1 MLAPQRDVA
10 RFELRRESS
19 EAVAEALRIGAQ
31 SLLPPGPARERFV
44 RQAKRIDLCA
54 QHAFATVTSFP
65 EEGTRMRFSSQRA
78 CGHRLCLLDQ
88 AIAARKSVNH
98 LRNLV
103 DAIWEKHPDARAM
116 MLTTTMQ
123 NRPIE
128 QVGQMWRDQT
138 DAIKRLFKMSRI
150 LAANLGHFT
159 ALEVAV
165 RGTEQAPQAGV
176 HSHSLVIIET
186 GALSDRRYIPQK
198 HYVRMF
204 REAARLAYSP
214 IVDIRLV
221 RSATGATDKDAVKSA
236 CIEIAKYI
244 CKPTGFIISR
254 PDGTFAVNPHV
265 ALALAR
271 GLFRRRPY
279 IYDRC
284 FREAAKA
291 LKRRAG

>member
-1 MLAPQRDVA
+1 MLAPQRDVT
-10 RFELRRESS
+10 RFEMRRESS
-19 EAVAEALRIGAQ
+19 EAVAKALLIGAQ
-31 SLLPPGPARERFV
+31 LHLPPGRAQERFV
-44 RQAKRIDLCA
+44 RQAKRMGLCT
-54 QHAFATVTSFP
+54 QHAFAAVTSFP
-65 EEGTRMRFSSQRA
+65 EEGTQMRFSSPRA

-88 AIAARKSVNH
+88 AIAARKSVKH
-98 LRNLV
+98 IRNLV
-103 DAIWEKHPDARAM
+103 DVIWEKHPDARAM
-116 MLTTTMQ
+116 MLTTTTR

-138 DAIKRLFKMSRI
+138 DAIKRLFKTPRMM
-150 LAANLGHFT
+150 AANLGHFT

-165 RGTEQAPQAGV
+165 RGTERAPQAGV
-176 HSHSLVIIET
+176 HSHSLVIIEA

-204 REAARLAYSP
+204 REAARLAYTP

-221 RSATGATDKDAVKSA
+221 RSETGATDKDAVKAA

-244 CKPTGFIISR
+244 CKPTGLINWRS
-254 PDGTFAVNPHV
+254 DGTFDVNPRV

-284 FREAAKA
+284 FKEAAKA
-291 LKRRAG
+291 LKRRA